1 MPMGCRINLDGQRV
15 ATGKGARAR
24 WSTAMR
30 VAFLDHLAATCNVA
44 QSAAIANVSVETVY
58 AHRRRDARFAEQW
71 EAALALGYQMV
82 ETLLLGHVIA
92 GNRTSDHVNTQ
103 QCEQPLIDFDAA
115 MRLLAAHRKPEAKP
129 RKGGPPLQFAAPDE
143 TDAVLLKRLK
153 VIEMRR
159 AREAQCA
166 APVAAGTAGLLAQD
180 AGAGAGDPVPA
191 RDAVIDHAP
200 QAEGARDGE

>member
-1 MPMGCRINLDGQRV
+1 MPRGCRIDLDGQRV
-15 ATGKGARAR
+15 ATGKRARAR
-24 WSTAMR
+24 WSRAMR
-30 VAFLDHLAATCNVA
+30 VAFLDHLAATCHVA
-44 QSAAIANVSVETVY
+44 QSAAVANVDVHTVY

-82 ETLLLGHVIA
+82 ETLLLGHVLA
-92 GNRTSDHVNTQ
+92 GNRASDRVDTQ
-103 QCEQPLIDFDAA
+103 QREQPLIDFDAA
-115 MRLLAAHRKPEAKP
+115 MRLLAAHRKPEGKP

-166 APVAAGTAGLLAQD
+166 AQAAAGKAGLLTQD
-180 AGAGAGDPVPA
+180 AGAGDPVPA
-191 RDAVIDHAP
+191 RDAVIDHVP

>member
-1 MPMGCRINLDGQRV
+1 MPKGCRIDLDGQRV
-15 ATGKGARAR
+15 ATGKCARAR
-24 WSTAMR
+24 WSRAMR

-71 EAALALGYQMV
+71 EAAVALGYQMV
-82 ETLLLGHVIA
+82 ETLLLGHVLA
-92 GNRTSDHVNTQ
+92 GKRASDHVDTQ

-115 MRLLAAHRKPEAKP
+115 MRLLAAHRKPDAKP
-129 RKGGPPLQFAAPDE
+129 RKGGPPLQFAAPDD

-153 VIEMRR
+153 AIEMRR

-166 APVAAGTAGLLAQD
+166 AQVAAGTAGLLAQD
-180 AGAGAGDPVPA
+180 AGAGDPVLA